1 LLASIHRTDDDR
13 RFGVDSFSFCKM
25 CFLALHAIHL
35 WRSEDCHIYSMLTC
49 LMDRSSDRVTLPGY
63 MEHSRDPH
71 PPFSTLS
78 DDDETESETD
88 SIVIDIDE

>member
-1 LLASIHRTDDDR
+1 
-13 RFGVDSFSFCKM
+13 M

-35 WRSEDCHIYSMLTC
+35 WRSEDYHIYSMLTC

-63 MEHSRDPH
+63 MEHWRVPH
-71 PPFSTLS
+71 SPFPTLPGRIGDDAAFG

>member
-1 LLASIHRTDDDR
+1 
-13 RFGVDSFSFCKM
+13 
-25 CFLALHAIHL
+25 
-35 WRSEDCHIYSMLTC
+35 MLTC

>member
-1 LLASIHRTDDDR
+1 
-13 RFGVDSFSFCKM
+13 
-25 CFLALHAIHL
+25 
-35 WRSEDCHIYSMLTC
+35 
-49 LMDRSSDRVTLPGY
+49 
-63 MEHSRDPH
+63 MENSRDPH